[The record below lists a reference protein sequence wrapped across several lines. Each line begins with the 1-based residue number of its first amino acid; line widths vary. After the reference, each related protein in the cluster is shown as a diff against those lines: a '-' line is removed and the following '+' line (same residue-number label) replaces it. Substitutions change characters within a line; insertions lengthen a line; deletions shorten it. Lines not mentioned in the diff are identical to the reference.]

1 MAHRPPPARFLDL
14 LETWPTEKKGYYE
27 IATELEAKLIL
38 GDLAGARATARIVAA
53 QVKGGS
59 EHDFR
64 ALASTIRQ
72 LRLVAAAKQIDPETL
87 ADLAPPR
94 VIHYLGHIISAPG
107 GRGRFPASEE
117 ETVKRQIAGRLA
129 ANDIG
134 FAYGSLAAGAD
145 ILFAEAALEA
155 GVRLNVVMPF
165 AVEEFIEISVRPA
178 GAAWVERFHRCYE
191 AAATKRFATIER
203 YLGDDSLFGYCS
215 QLAMGLARLRA
226 NHICAPVEQI
236 AVWDRKPAIGP
247 AGTAADIAVWKHAGL
262 PQTII
267 PVAGTQA
274 DTPTARQPTSTHRT
288 ERRTRAMLFGDV
300 KGFSK
305 LSDEQLPRFVE
316 TVLGAFGRVID
327 EFSSDVLLVN
337 TWGDGLFLVFDDAGK
352 AAACALAL
360 QEAMIRID
368 LAAVGLPETIALRL
382 GGHLGPVYAARDPIL
397 HSANFFGAHVSRAAR
412 IEPVTPEKLV
422 YVTETLAAVL
432 ALHNADKFECSY
444 VGMTKAAKDY
454 GEMRMFLLTR
464 RPG

>member
-1 MAHRPPPARFLDL
+1 MIDDAARAKATRTAAEWLAEVRRCERDAELFLGYDLARQGLEEFPEDLALKHRAVLCLASTGARERAAEEFRRLGVDQFEQNPPPEMPAGLGFDLANLEARLLKDEAIATTGPERIEKLKRAGDAYEAVYRRMQATGNGESYYPGINYATLRLLAGDNDGAQAAAREILDL

-72 LRLVAAAKQIDPETL
+72 LRLVAAGKQIDPETL

-178 GAAWVERFHRCYE
+178 GADWVARVHLCYE

-236 AVWDRKPAIGP
+236 AV
-247 AGTAADIAVWKHAGL
+247 
-262 PQTII
+262 
-267 PVAGTQA
+267 
-274 DTPTARQPTSTHRT
+274 
-288 ERRTRAMLFGDV
+288 
-300 KGFSK
+300 
-305 LSDEQLPRFVE
+305 
-316 TVLGAFGRVID
+316 
-327 EFSSDVLLVN
+327 
-337 TWGDGLFLVFDDAGK
+337 
-352 AAACALAL
+352 
-360 QEAMIRID
+360 
-368 LAAVGLPETIALRL
+368 
-382 GGHLGPVYAARDPIL
+382 
-397 HSANFFGAHVSRAAR
+397 
-412 IEPVTPEKLV
+412 
-422 YVTETLAAVL
+422 
-432 ALHNADKFECSY
+432 
-444 VGMTKAAKDY
+444 
-454 GEMRMFLLTR
+454 
-464 RPG
+464 